1 MCDKKEIFVG
11 IDLGT
16 TYSCIGIRR
25 NNKVEI
31 IANERGNRTTPSYVS
46 FDEAER
52 FVGESAKE
60 NLTSNVSNTLFD
72 IKRLM
77 GKKFN
82 DEGVQN
88 DLNHFPFKVIEG
100 STGNAEVEV
109 EYMNETKHFQPEEIS
124 AMILQKLKNDVE
136 NYLGEKVTKAVIT
149 VPAYFNDSQRQATK
163 DAGRIVGLEVLRIIN
178 EPTAAAIAYNLETKK
193 DDKERN
199 VLVYDLGGGTLD
211 VTILSTCGGVLD
223 VKSTS
228 GDTHLGGEDFD
239 NKIVDYCLMEF
250 IRKTFKPKTILCA
263 EEILD
268 ICKLCNVGSLTGLYK
283 LSDVEIN
290 NYIEKSDEKKSKYLA
305 EIIIIK
311 NIITN
316 ISGNVRLICKLKK
329 LCENAKK
336 TLSMNESTN
345 INIDSFYYD
354 NNKCYDLKITLTK
367 TTLEKLCDKDFKR
380 CMDPVD
386 KALVDAK
393 IKVTDIDDVVLVGG
407 STRMPKIRELLKEK
421 FGDKLRFDINPD
433 EAVAYGATIQAA
445 ILCGENDNIIR
456 DLVLAD
462 VTPLSLGIETAG
474 GIMSVLIKRNTAIPC
489 NIEQIFSTYSDNQPG
504 VTIKIY
510 EGERG
515 LTKDNESLGSFDL
528 EDIPPMAKGLPKI
541 KVRLEID
548 ANGIL
553 SISAKEES
561 TGVSSVLKIKDN
573 KGRMTED
580 IIIEK
585 IKEAEKYALEDKK
598 NKDGIE
604 SKMKLETYIS
614 TIETKTNDNNF
625 KIIMGE
631 KVYIEVNEKI
641 MKISEFIDENLKLS
655 SDKYD
660 DLREEIIQ
668 FLEPI
673 MDEYDKKINN
683 TIKDENDIINE
694 NIDENKK

>member
-1 MCDKKEIFVG
+1 
-11 IDLGT
+11 
-16 TYSCIGIRR
+16 
-25 NNKVEI
+25 
-31 IANERGNRTTPSYVS
+31 
-46 FDEAER
+46 
-52 FVGESAKE
+52 
-60 NLTSNVSNTLFD
+60 
-72 IKRLM
+72 
-77 GKKFN
+77 
-82 DEGVQN
+82 
-88 DLNHFPFKVIEG
+88 
-100 STGNAEVEV
+100 
-109 EYMNETKHFQPEEIS
+109 
-124 AMILQKLKNDVE
+124 
-136 NYLGEKVTKAVIT
+136 
-149 VPAYFNDSQRQATK
+149 
-163 DAGRIVGLEVLRIIN
+163 
-178 EPTAAAIAYNLETKK
+178 
-193 DDKERN
+193 
-199 VLVYDLGGGTLD
+199 
-211 VTILSTCGGVLD
+211 
-223 VKSTS
+223 
-228 GDTHLGGEDFD
+228 
-239 NKIVDYCLMEF
+239 
-250 IRKTFKPKTILCA
+250 
-263 EEILD
+263 
-268 ICKLCNVGSLTGLYK
+268 
-283 LSDVEIN
+283 
-290 NYIEKSDEKKSKYLA
+290 
-305 EIIIIK
+305 
-311 NIITN
+311 
-316 ISGNVRLICKLKK
+316 
-329 LCENAKK
+329 
-336 TLSMNESTN
+336 MNESTN